1 MSNLSATQ
9 TNLTSPDGNN
19 FEMGALDTFP
29 KILRHNANNWPND
42 ISMRE
47 KEFGIW
53 NEFNWQDYHNR
64 VKWLSLALIKLGVKP
79 KDAIAL
85 LGDNRPEWVWGEVA
99 AHAMACYSIGIF
111 QDSLHEEVVYLLN
124 KSNATVVIAE
134 DEEQCDKLLELGEE
148 IPDVKII
155 VYCDPRG
162 MRKYDDERLIS
173 IEDIYQQGQDIDKLS
188 PDLYDA
194 YVDATDAEET
204 AIYCTTS
211 GTTSKPKIA
220 FLGGGNFVKHCSS
233 YLRADP
239 RKAGDNYVS
248 VLPLPWIM
256 EQVYAVG
263 QALISRQ
270 IVNFV
275 EGQETLMADLREIG
289 PNFVLLAPRVWEG
302 ILADVKARMMDST
315 PLKQKLFDF
324 AFSIAE
330 KAQAQ
335 GKRSK
340 FADLLLM
347 NALKDR
353 LGFSFLDSAA
363 TGGAAMGPD
372 TFRFFQT
379 IGVPLRQLY
388 GQTELCGAYTV
399 HDENDVDYDSVGVAF
414 DSAQVKVIN
423 TDKEGVGEVIAKT
436 VGMFTGYLDNQKAY
450 DEDVIDGWMHT
461 GDAGYF
467 KPSGHLVIID
477 RIKDLAKTSNGIQYS
492 PQYIENKLKFSS
504 FIGEAVILGKD
515 KPYLSAIICIR
526 FSIVSK
532 WAEQQGYGFTNYTS
546 LSALPEVYQKLTEE
560 VEKVNATL
568 PDAQKINK
576 FILLYKEL
584 DADDG
589 ELTRTRKV
597 RRTVIA
603 DKYGDIIDSIYDNK
617 AMVDIDTV
625 ITFQDGGSSR
635 IKTQLKVATVIE
647 GASEGSNKS
656 NSEIATSTIPDQIQ
670 RKAS

>member
-1 MSNLSATQ
+1 MSNLQAAT
-9 TNLTSPDGNN
+9 TDY
-19 FEMGALDTFP
+19 EMGELDTFP
-29 KILRHNANNWPND
+29 KILRHNAKNWPTD
-42 ISMRE
+42 IAMRE

-53 NEFNWQDYHNR
+53 NEFNWQDYSDR
-64 VKWLSLALIKLGVKP
+64 VKWISLALRKLGVNP

-85 LGDNRPEWVWGEVA
+85 LGDNRPEWVWGEIA
-99 AHAMACYSIGIF
+99 AHAMGCYSIGIF

-134 DEEQCDKLLELGEE
+134 DEEQCDKLLELGDE
-148 IPDVKII
+148 INDVKII

-162 MRKYDDERLIS
+162 MRKYDDKRLIS
-173 IEDIYQQGQDIDKLS
+173 IEDIYKQGQAIDKMS
-188 PDLYDA
+188 PELYDV
-194 YVDATDAEET
+194 YVDATDADET
-204 AIYCTTS
+204 ALYCTTS

-220 FLGGGNFVKHCSS
+220 FLRGGNFVKHCSS

-239 RKAGDNYVS
+239 RQPGDNYVS

-275 EGQETLMADLREIG
+275 EGQETLMPDLREIG
-289 PNFVLLAPRVWEG
+289 PSFVLLAPRVWEG

-315 PLKQKLFDF
+315 PLKQKLFNYAF
-324 AFSIAE
+324 ALSE
-330 KAQAQ
+330 KAQLE
-335 GKRSK
+335 GKRSW

-353 LGFSFLDSAA
+353 LGFSNLKSAA

-399 HDENDVDYDSVGVAF
+399 HKEDDVDYDSVGVAF
-414 DSAQVKVIN
+414 DTAEVKVIN
-423 TDKEGVGEVIAKT
+423 TDKEGVGEVIART

-477 RIKDLAKTSNGIQYS
+477 RIKDLAKTSNGVQYS

-515 KPYLSAIICIR
+515 MPYLSAIICIR

-532 WAEQQGYGFTNYTS
+532 WAEQQGLGFTNYTS
-546 LSALPEVYQKLTEE
+546 LSAVPEVYQKLSEE

-597 RRTVIA
+597 RRSVIA
-603 DKYGDIIDSIYDNK
+603 DKYGDIIESIYDNK
-617 AMVDIDTV
+617 ERVDIDTV

-635 IKTQLKVATVIE
+635 IQTTLKVATVIE
-647 GASEGSNKS
+647 NDGSAVSSKS
-656 NSEIATSTIPDQIQ
+656 SQTE
-670 RKAS
+670 RKVS